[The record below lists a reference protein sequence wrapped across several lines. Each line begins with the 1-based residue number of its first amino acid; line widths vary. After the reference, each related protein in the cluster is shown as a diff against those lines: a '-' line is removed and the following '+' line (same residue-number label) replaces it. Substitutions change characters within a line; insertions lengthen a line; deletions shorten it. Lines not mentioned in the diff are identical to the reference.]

1 MTTHL
6 FLYRVKLNIKHG
18 LISIKYA
25 ENNKTKYALFENKY
39 LSNYEQNLNQH
50 LVMYVLS
57 NDPSSYTKLYDSKLI
72 EYTKLLIQRNNKIGY
87 TKNTPLLFKTE
98 YFDYIVCNYNK
109 SSKTL
114 RITSKDYP
122 GQVFIYYQNI
132 ENKLFSIKR
141 LVEYDLSNIQNQ
153 ILQNTLSE
161 F

>member
-72 EYTKLLIQRNNKIGY
+72 EYTKLLIQQNNKIGY
-87 TKNTPLLFKTE
+87 TKNTPLSFKTV
-98 YFDYIVCNYNK
+98 YCM
-109 SSKTL
+109 
-114 RITSKDYP
+114 
-122 GQVFIYYQNI
+122 
-132 ENKLFSIKR
+132 
-141 LVEYDLSNIQNQ
+141 
-153 ILQNTLSE
+153 
-161 F
+161 

>member
-1 MTTHL
+1 ML
-6 FLYRVKLNIKHG
+6 F
-18 LISIKYA
+18 
-25 ENNKTKYALFENKY
+25 
-39 LSNYEQNLNQH
+39 
-50 LVMYVLS
+50 
-57 NDPSSYTKLYDSKLI
+57 I
-72 EYTKLLIQRNNKIGY
+72 ESNKIGY
-87 TKNTPLLFKTE
+87 TKNTPLSFKTE

-122 GQVFIYYQNI
+122 GQVFIHYRNI
-132 ENKLFSIKR
+132 ENKLLSIKR